1 MTIMET
7 IKDRLSI
14 KVTAILALVALIG
27 VGAFTPIAVTA
38 GDSDYEVTTVDD
50 GGSMT
55 GVVRFDS
62 KYPKRK
68 KIRISKDNETCG
80 TIKRAEK
87 FLVSKENKGLKNV
100 LVTIKG
106 ITAGKAP
113 HISESITLQ
122 QKGCVYVP
130 HFQVAEVGPEGV
142 DLKLVNDDGI
152 FHNVHTY
159 LGDSTVF
166 NVPQLG
172 TQHEITQKLSAP
184 GVIKVNCDV
193 HDWMSADIVLL
204 HNSPYYSVT
213 NKKGEFSI
221 DDIPPG
227 TYTVTAWHEALG
239 TMTKEVTI
247 SDGENS
253 QLDFVIKGK
262 SKKKK
267 K

>member
-1 MTIMET
+1 MNFT
-7 IKDRLSI
+7 KLSN
-14 KVTAILALVALIG
+14 KSVALATAVLLGVTAFLPLA
-27 VGAFTPIAVTA
+27 TYA
-38 GDSDYEVTTVDD
+38 GDADYAVVEVDD
-50 GGSMT
+50 GSSVS

-62 KYPKRK
+62 SSPKRK
-68 KIRISKDNETCG
+68 KVRISKDNETCG
-80 TIKRAEK
+80 TIKRSEK

-106 ITAGKAP
+106 VKAGKAP
-113 HISESITLQ
+113 SVVESITLQ
-122 QKGCVYVP
+122 QKGCTYVP
-130 HFQVAEVGPEGV
+130 HFQVAEVGSEGV
-142 DLKLVNDDGI
+142 SLKLVNDDGI

-172 TQHEITQKLSAP
+172 TQHEITQKISAP

-204 HNSPYYSVT
+204 HNNPYYAVT
-213 NKKGEFSI
+213 NKSGEFSI

-227 TYTVTAWHEALG
+227 TYTITAWHEALG
-239 TMTKEVTI
+239 TMSKEVTI

>member
-1 MTIMET
+1 MEFTRT
-7 IKDRLSI
+7 IKNGLTLAMS
-14 KVTAILALVALIG
+14 VTLAALLLVLG
-27 VGAFTPIAVTA
+27 LPPVSVSA
-38 GDSDYEVTTVDD
+38 GDNDYEVIEVDN
-50 GGSMT
+50 GGSAS

-80 TIKRAEK
+80 TIKRSEK

-100 LVTIKG
+100 LVTIEG
-106 ITAGKAP
+106 ITTGKAP
-113 HISESITLQ
+113 HISEAITLQ
-122 QKGCVYVP
+122 QKGCTYIP
-130 HFQVAEVGPEGV
+130 HFQVAEIGPEGV
-142 DLKLVNDDGI
+142 NLKLINDDGI
-152 FHNVHTY
+152 FHNIHTY
-159 LGDSTVF
+159 FGDSTVF

-172 TQHEITQKLSAP
+172 TQHEISQPLTAP

-204 HNSPYYSVT
+204 HNSPYYAVT
-213 NKKGEFSI
+213 DENGEFLI

-227 TYTVTAWHEALG
+227 TYTVKAWHEALG

-253 QLDFVIKGK
+253 PIDFVIKGK